1 MSRPG
6 PEVSVLVTDGESRP
20 ALAATRALGARG
32 LAVHVLARR
41 AGCLAAASRHAA
53 AEHVLPDPERAP
65 EEWSAGL
72 ARLAASL
79 GETLVLPVSEVATA
93 NLLDTCLPSGCV
105 LAAPPREAYAVAVDK
120 HALLEAAARVGIA
133 TPRGAL
139 AEDPSTLATLPSGLD
154 YPVVL
159 KPRRSR
165 WRNGLGWAEGGHP
178 VRVNTP
184 GELAEAIRQPG
195 MAGGALIQ
203 EFVPG
208 HGEGVFLLVDHGV
221 VRARFAHRR
230 LREKPPS
237 GGASVVSESRDMEP
251 AELAACERLV
261 GELGWHGLAMLE
273 FRRTPDGRAMLMEL
287 NPRLWGSVQLAIDA
301 GVDFPGLLVD
311 LARGVPIQAPAP
323 RLGVRTRWLLGDVDH
338 TWIALRRPAER
349 RALGRG
355 VWAVLAG
362 FFASFFDGTRLE
374 VWRRDDPR
382 PFWRELRERLG

>member
-1 MSRPG
+1 
-6 PEVSVLVTDGESRP
+6 
-20 ALAATRALGARG
+20 
-32 LAVHVLARR
+32 
-41 AGCLAAASRHAA
+41 
-53 AEHVLPDPERAP
+53 LPDPEQAP
-65 EEWSAGL
+65 DEWSAGV

-79 GETLVLPVSEVATA
+79 GETLVLPVGEVATA
-93 NLLDTCLPSGCV
+93 TLLDATLPSGCV
-105 LAAPPREAYAVAVDK
+105 LAAPPRDAYALAVDK

-139 AEDPSTLATLPSGLD
+139 AEDPSTLSALPSGLE

-165 WRNGLGWAEGGHP
+165 WRSGSGWAEGGYP
-178 VRVNTP
+178 ARVDTS
-184 GELAEAIRQPG
+184 GELAEAIRLPG
-195 MAGGALIQ
+195 MAGGVLVQ

-230 LREKPPS
+230 LREKPPA
-237 GGASVVSESRDMEP
+237 GGISVVSESRDADP
-251 AELAACERLV
+251 AELAGCERLV

-273 FRRTPDGRAMLMEL
+273 FRRTPDGRAVLMEL
-287 NPRLWGSVQLAIDA
+287 NPRLWGSLQLAIDA
-301 GVDFPGLLVD
+301 GVDFPCLLVD
-311 LARGVPIQAPAP
+311 LVRGAPIQAPEARP
-323 RLGVRTRWLLGDVDH
+323 GVRSRWLFGDLDH
-338 TWIALRRPAER
+338 AWIALRRPAER

-355 VWAVLAG
+355 VWAVLVA

-382 PFWRELRERLG
+382 PFWRELRGRLG